1 MSSLRFVPQCSKP
14 SVDVLQR
21 FRDVLASVNRFLV
34 LTGAGIST
42 ESGDDLFRINSRIP
56 DYRSEKVGQ
65 YARSNHRP
73 MDHSTFM
80 KSEKARQRYWSR
92 NAIAW
97 PLFSKS
103 EPNATHYQIA
113 KWEMSDRFSWL
124 ITQNVDGL
132 HRKAGSKLLT
142 ELHGCSHRVRC
153 MNCNQVYPREEVQ
166 QWIMNANKDWY
177 VSEVGEMA
185 PDGDIAIPDEA
196 VKSFKLPYCPS
207 CGPGS
212 ILKTDVVFFGDCVAG
227 KIVDFCYQ
235 KLEESDGI
243 LVLGSSLAVMSG
255 YRFVH
260 KASLRGMPI
269 LIVNIGPTR
278 GDHLATVKLTA
289 RCGDIIQSI

>member
-113 KWEMSDRFSWL
+113 KWEMSDRVREILLHNDSRMTISQFKCILLDSIA
-124 ITQNVDGL
+124 ITV
-132 HRKAGSKLLT
+132 LT
-142 ELHGCSHRVRC
+142 ERC
-153 MNCNQVYPREEVQ
+153 ILYKNRFP
-166 QWIMNANKDWY
+166 
-177 VSEVGEMA
+177 
-185 PDGDIAIPDEA
+185 
-196 VKSFKLPYCPS
+196 KSC
-207 CGPGS
+207 
-212 ILKTDVVFFGDCVAG
+212 IT
-227 KIVDFCYQ
+227 
-235 KLEESDGI
+235 
-243 LVLGSSLAVMSG
+243 
-255 YRFVH
+255 
-260 KASLRGMPI
+260 
-269 LIVNIGPTR
+269 
-278 GDHLATVKLTA
+278 
-289 RCGDIIQSI
+289 